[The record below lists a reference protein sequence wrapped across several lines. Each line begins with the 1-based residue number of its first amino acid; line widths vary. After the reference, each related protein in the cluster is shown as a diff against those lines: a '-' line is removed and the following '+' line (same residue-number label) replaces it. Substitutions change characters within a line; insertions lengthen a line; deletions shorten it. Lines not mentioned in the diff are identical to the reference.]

1 MTVRTSRGT
10 RSRNEMNGIDARGR
24 YIVCSVCG
32 KMHLRSMTTDSILY
46 CPKCGAKAYVSLKND
61 IIIKIPAALLDGE
74 GARETLKNA
83 NQELQQLWYA
93 PICDY
98 YPEETVQHSNS

>member
-1 MTVRTSRGT
+1 M
-10 RSRNEMNGIDARGR
+10 
-24 YIVCSVCG
+24 
-32 KMHLRSMTTDSILY
+32 
-46 CPKCGAKAYVSLKND
+46 KND

-93 PICDY
+93 PIRDY
-98 YPEETVQHSNS
+98 YPEETVQHINS

>member
-1 MTVRTSRGT
+1 
-10 RSRNEMNGIDARGR
+10 
-24 YIVCSVCG
+24 
-32 KMHLRSMTTDSILY
+32 MTTDSILY
-46 CPKCGAKAYVSLKND
+46 CPKCGAKEYVYLKND